1 MNLPRNAMEVYGL
14 RLRRID
20 VRIAVLA
27 VALGVSACASR
38 GPSAKSGSGTP
49 EQIFSSPKAA
59 VEAMLAACRDGDEA
73 RLLAIFGEQAKP
85 IVSTG
90 DPASDRERCQT
101 FVEAAKQMT
110 RLDPRGPDAV
120 QLVVGS
126 DDWPFPIPLV
136 KDGHG
141 WRFDTAE
148 GMREIRRRRVG
159 ADELEA
165 IKACRTYVLAQR
177 ERAARTRGI
186 YASDLL
192 GPKADLAWPI
202 TGNENAS
209 PLIASD
215 AAPTGQGPQA
225 TWRGYHYRILTNQ
238 GSNAPGGRR
247 SYVAK
252 GKMTRGF
259 GLVAYP
265 AVYGL
270 SGVMTFVVG
279 PDGHVYERDIG
290 EKSDQLAAA
299 ITSYDPDGTWRRVE

>member
-1 MNLPRNAMEVYGL
+1 MKLDRNSSKVGSIRPIAIRVAAL
-14 RLRRID
+14 T
-20 VRIAVLA
+20 AVLV
-27 VALGVSACASR
+27 VAGCASR
-38 GPSAKSGSGTP
+38 GPSAKSGSGAP
-49 EQIFSSPKAA
+49 EQRFSSPKAA
-59 VEAMLAACRDGDEA
+59 VDAMLAACRDGDEA

-90 DPASDRERCQT
+90 DPSSDRERCQK
-101 FVEAAKQMT
+101 FVDAAKQMT
-110 RLDPRGPDAV
+110 RLDPKGPDAA

-136 KDGHG
+136 KDGDG

-148 GMREIRRRRVG
+148 GLREIRRRRIG

-165 IKACRTYVLAQR
+165 IKACRTYVLAQQ
-177 ERAARTRGI
+177 ERAARTRGVF
-186 YASDLL
+186 ASDLV

-202 TGNENAS
+202 TGTENAS
-209 PLIASD
+209 PFVASD
-215 AAPTGQGPQA
+215 ASPTGQGPQA
-225 TWRGYHYRILTNQ
+225 TWRGYHYRILTSQ
-238 GSNAPGGRR
+238 GSSAPGGKR

-279 PDGHVYERDIG
+279 PDGHVYEKNLG

-299 ITSYDPDGTWRRVE
+299 ITSFDPDGTWKRLE

>member
-1 MNLPRNAMEVYGL
+1 MDGYGRRSPL
-14 RLRRID
+14 RLLGIRI
-20 VRIAVLA
+20 VVLTTAVF
-27 VALGVSACASR
+27 VVSGCASR
-38 GPSAKSGSGTP
+38 GPSAKSGSAAP
-49 EQIFSSPKAA
+49 EQRFSSPKAA
-59 VEAMLAACRDGDEA
+59 VDAMLAACRTGDEA

-90 DPASDRERCQT
+90 DPASDRERCQK
-101 FVEAAKQMT
+101 FVDAAKHTT
-110 RLDPRGPDAV
+110 RLDPKGPDRA

-136 KDGHG
+136 KDGDS

-148 GMREIRRRRVG
+148 GIREIRRRRVG

-165 IKACRTYVLAQR
+165 IKACRTYVLAQQ
-177 ERAARTRGI
+177 EHAARMRGA
-186 YASDLL
+186 YASELV
-192 GPKADLAWPI
+192 GPKGGLAWPN
-202 TGNENAS
+202 TGNEDAS

-215 AAPTGQGPQA
+215 GSPKGQGPQA
-225 TWRGYHYRILTNQ
+225 TWRGYHYRILTSQ
-238 GSNAPGGRR
+238 GSNAPGGKR

-252 GKMTRGF
+252 GGMTRGF

-265 AVYGL
+265 VVYGL

-279 PDGHVYERDIG
+279 PDGHVYETDLG